1 MSRNMNGRGLKEP
14 MLDLQSGVL
23 QYIDAVFI
31 GAELLAHQK
40 KSIFFRLN

>member
-1 MSRNMNGRGLKEP
+1 MNGRGLKEP

-23 QYIDAVFI
+23 QYIDTVFI

-40 KSIFFRLN
+40 